1 MNQSSRFLE
10 SFPLPEGWTL
20 KWDVKKGYVL
30 HTAEGLS
37 FFIDFPVKKKVFVSK
52 QPLIKALGFK
62 NRSLSVLDIT
72 AGWSKDA
79 FLTAQLGC
87 QVTAVESHP
96 FVFHFVKS
104 SLESKAYPP
113 LPLKLIL
120 GDSLNYLK
128 SLKKPADYPDVI
140 FMDPMFEGRKKSLS
154 QKSMRILKALTGT
167 TQNKEML
174 FQWALEKAQKR
185 VVVKRHK
192 LDKPLSLNFISSFKG
207 HSVCYDVFSSKGK
220 GVVNSLFL

>member
-1 MNQSSRFLE
+1 MNQSSFFLE
-10 SFPLPEGWTL
+10 RFPLPEGWTL

-30 HTAEGLS
+30 HTVEGLS
-37 FFIDFPVKKKVFVSK
+37 FFIDFPVKQKAFVSK

-62 NRSLSVLDIT
+62 NKSLSVLDIT

-79 FLTAQLGC
+79 FLIAQLGC

-104 SLESKAYPP
+104 SLESKAHSP

-128 SLKKPADYPDVI
+128 SLKKQEDYPDVI

-154 QKSMRILKALTGT
+154 QKSIRILKALTGK
-167 TQNKEML
+167 TQNKEIL
-174 FQWALEKAQKR
+174 FQWALEKAQQR

-192 LDKPLSLNFISSFKG
+192 LDKPLSLKFISSFKG
-207 HSVCYDVFSSKGK
+207 HSVCYDVFSSKRTNNG
-220 GVVNSLFL
+220 LL